1 MNELISY
8 RDLITKIFYL
18 RGKRVMLDF
27 HLAALYEVETRALK
41 QQVKRNIERF
51 PDDFMFELT
60 QSEWTELI
68 TNCDKLNSAKF
79 SPSLPYAFTEQG
91 VSMLSSVLRSK
102 KAIEVNISIMRS
114 FVKMR
119 EMIEENQE
127 LRKKLD
133 TMEKKFDSQFK
144 LVFDAIR
151 QLVEVKAKP
160 KNPIGFTLK
169 AK

>member
-68 TNCDKLNSAKF
+68 TNCDNLNSAKF

-119 EMIEENQE
+119 EMIEENKE
-127 LRKKLD
+127 LRKKLN

-151 QLVEVKAKP
+151 QLVEVKSKP
-160 KNPIGFTLK
+160 KNPTGFTLK

>member
-1 MNELISY
+1 
-8 RDLITKIFYL
+8 
-18 RGKRVMLDF
+18 MLDF

-68 TNCDKLNSAKF
+68 TNCDNLNSAKF

-119 EMIEENQE
+119 EMIEENKE
-127 LRKKLD
+127 LRKKLN

-151 QLVEVKAKP
+151 QLVEVKSKP
-160 KNPIGFTLK
+160 KNPTGFTLK

>member
-1 MNELISY
+1 
-8 RDLITKIFYL
+8 
-18 RGKRVMLDF
+18 
-27 HLAALYEVETRALK
+27 
-41 QQVKRNIERF
+41 
-51 PDDFMFELT
+51 
-60 QSEWTELI
+60 
-68 TNCDKLNSAKF
+68 
-79 SPSLPYAFTEQG
+79 
-91 VSMLSSVLRSK
+91 
-102 KAIEVNISIMRS
+102 MRS

-119 EMIEENQE
+119 EMIEENKE

-151 QLVEVKAKP
+151 QLVEVKSKP

>member
-8 RDLITKIFYL
+8 RDLISKIFYL

-27 HLAALYEVETRALK
+27 HLGALYEVETRALK

-68 TNCDKLNSAKF
+68 TNCDNLNSAKF
-79 SPSLPYAFTEQG
+79 SHSLPYAFTEQG

-102 KAIEVNISIMRS
+102 KAI
-114 FVKMR
+114 
-119 EMIEENQE
+119 
-127 LRKKLD
+127 
-133 TMEKKFDSQFK
+133 
-144 LVFDAIR
+144 
-151 QLVEVKAKP
+151 
-160 KNPIGFTLK
+160 
-169 AK
+169 